1 MASTWNQGQWNLG
14 SWSDSSSGSAITG
27 LLANTALNSVTI
39 DAQIN
44 EGWGRST
51 WNSAT
56 WNSAPSAFVS
66 VTGSQTTVEIDLG
79 IGWGRGTWSEDGW
92 NTPGGYILTG
102 TGTLFS
108 ITGQQGTTAIFDAD
122 NVTFPNATISAQ
134 AALLYNANNANSAIA
149 ILDFGGVKTSTNG
162 TFELQFPT
170 ANASAGLIRI
180 A

>member
-1 MASTWNQGQWNLG
+1 MAITQAIATVFKQDLMSPGGNLAALTLKCALYTNAATLNATTAAYAVTNEV
-14 SWSDSSSGSAITG
+14 SSSGSNYTAG
-27 LLANTALNSVTI
+27 GNVLANVAISV
-39 DAQIN
+39 D
-44 EGWGRST
+44 
-51 WNSAT
+51 
-56 WNSAPSAFVS
+56 
-66 VTGSQTTVEIDLG
+66 
-79 IGWGRGTWSEDGW
+79 
-92 NTPGGYILTG
+92 
-102 TGTLFS
+102 
-108 ITGQQGTTAIFDAD
+108 GTTAIFDAD

>member
-1 MASTWNQGQWNLG
+1 MAIIQAICTVFKQDLMSPGGNLAAQSLKCALYTNAASLAANTTVYITG
-14 SWSDSSSGSAITG
+14 SEVSDSGTNYTIGGNTLTNVAIT
-27 LLANTALNSVTI
+27 V
-39 DAQIN
+39 D
-44 EGWGRST
+44 
-51 WNSAT
+51 
-56 WNSAPSAFVS
+56 
-66 VTGSQTTVEIDLG
+66 
-79 IGWGRGTWSEDGW
+79 
-92 NTPGGYILTG
+92 
-102 TGTLFS
+102 
-108 ITGQQGTTAIFDAD
+108 GTTAIFDAD

>member
-1 MASTWNQGQWNLG
+1 MAIIQAIATVFKQDLMSPGGNLAAQTLKCALYTNAATLNATTPAYTATDEI
-14 SWSDSSSGSAITG
+14 SDSGTNYTTGGNTLTNVAI
-27 LLANTALNSVTI
+27 SV
-39 DAQIN
+39 D
-44 EGWGRST
+44 
-51 WNSAT
+51 
-56 WNSAPSAFVS
+56 
-66 VTGSQTTVEIDLG
+66 
-79 IGWGRGTWSEDGW
+79 
-92 NTPGGYILTG
+92 
-102 TGTLFS
+102 
-108 ITGQQGTTAIFDAD
+108 GTTAIFDAD

>member
-1 MASTWNQGQWNLG
+1 MAIIQAIATVFKQDLMSPGGNLAAQTLKCALYTNAASLAANTSVYITG
-14 SWSDSSSGSAITG
+14 SEVSDSGTNYTTGGNTLTNVAIT
-27 LLANTALNSVTI
+27 V
-39 DAQIN
+39 D
-44 EGWGRST
+44 
-51 WNSAT
+51 
-56 WNSAPSAFVS
+56 
-66 VTGSQTTVEIDLG
+66 
-79 IGWGRGTWSEDGW
+79 
-92 NTPGGYILTG
+92 
-102 TGTLFS
+102 
-108 ITGQQGTTAIFDAD
+108 GTTAIFDAD

>member
-1 MASTWNQGQWNLG
+1 MAIVQ
-14 SWSDSSSGSAITG
+14 AI
-27 LLANTALNSVTI
+27 
-39 DAQIN
+39 
-44 EGWGRST
+44 
-51 WNSAT
+51 AT
-56 WNSAPSAFVS
+56 VFK
-66 VTGSQTTVEIDLG
+66 QDLM
-79 IGWGRGTWSEDGW
+79 S
-92 NTPGGYILTG
+92 PGGNLAAQSLKCALYTNAATLNAATPAYTATNEVSDTNTNYTTGGNTLTNVAI
-102 TGTLFS
+102 S
-108 ITGQQGTTAIFDAD
+108 VDGTTAIFDAD